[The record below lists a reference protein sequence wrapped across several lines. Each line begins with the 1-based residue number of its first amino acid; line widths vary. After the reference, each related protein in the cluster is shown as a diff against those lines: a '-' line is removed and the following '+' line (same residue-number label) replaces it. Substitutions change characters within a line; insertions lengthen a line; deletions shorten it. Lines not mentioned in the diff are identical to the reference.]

1 MHKIRWFNLK
11 DSQEHASYF
20 LPIRYIAIVIL
31 TQLLPEEQ
39 AELKIFMVDPE
50 LVVQASSLLIHPSE
64 LPHSLRFITCA
75 LIENIAHYRGRLN
88 EVLGAVNASVNH
100 GHIIQSIRK
109 ILDGS
114 SGDGIEVLSTDYSIE
129 FIESLFNFVSYIL
142 SSSSGGS
149 MLISAGLVP
158 ILSSALQSKS
168 PLKTIAKCIVML
180 DWIQSE
186 TPTTNIDVNA
196 VVERIKREVDLCLG
210 LKSQFREED
219 LVFSSVADPGNLPHF
234 RGLFHL
240 FIFVY

>member
-1 MHKIRWFNLK
+1 MK
-11 DSQEHASYF
+11 DNQEHASYF
-20 LPIRYIAIVIL
+20 LAIRYIAIVIL

-50 LVVQASSLLIHPSE
+50 LVGQACNVLIHPLE

-75 LIENIAHYRGRLN
+75 LIENVSHYRGKLT
-88 EVLGAVNASVNH
+88 EVLGAINASANH

-114 SGDGIEVLSTDYSIE
+114 YGEGIEVQSADYNIE

-142 SSSSGGS
+142 SSSSGGN

-158 ILSSALQSKS
+158 ILSSALQTKS

-180 DWIQSE
+180 DMIQSE

-196 VVERIKREVDLCLG
+196 VVDRIKQEVDMCLS
-210 LKSQFREED
+210 LKSSFREED
-219 LVFSSVADPGNLPHF
+219 LVFTSIPDPGNLPHY
-234 RGLFHL
+234 RGT
-240 FIFVY
+240 

>member
-11 DSQEHASYF
+11 DSQELASYF
-20 LPIRYIAIVIL
+20 LPIRYLAIVIL

-39 AELKIFMVDPE
+39 AELKIFRVDSE
-50 LVVQASSLLIHPSE
+50 LVVKASSLLIHPSE

-75 LIENIAHYRGRLN
+75 LIENVAHYRGRLN
-88 EVLGAVNASVNH
+88 DVLGAVNVSVNH

-114 SGDGIEVLSTDYSIE
+114 LGDGIEVLSTDYSFE
-129 FIESLFNFVSYIL
+129 FIESLFNFVRYIL
-142 SSSSGGS
+142 SSGGS

-168 PLKTIAKCIVML
+168 PLKTITKCIVML
-180 DWIQSE
+180 DWIPST
-186 TPTTNIDVNA
+186 TPTTHIDVDA
-196 VVERIKREVDLCLG
+196 VVERIKREVDMCLC

-219 LVFSSVADPGNLPHF
+219 LVFSSVADPGKLPHL

-240 FIFVY
+240 VIFLY